1 MNKYLIENITGLD
14 ASTVKAI
21 KDFQNLYKPL
31 EKIVPFLKDNQMKWL
46 EDMIEPVKELN
57 VGNSIYSIPN
67 KYQKI
72 INLID
77 SLQCKYLS
85 QFEEITS
92 SNTLKNLITQSAIF
106 NIINHL
112 DNIDFIEEDS
122 AINSNKEVEAIKD
135 LKNSLNIQSDN
146 TQELADNDI
155 TLDEPEEI
163 KKISDEINNA
173 IKNGKKAT
181 IPKWIIPIA
190 KNIIA
195 WLLGAGLAMTINNNS
210 ISQTA
215 QTVGE
220 QVINKDNINME
231 NSPIITGNENSPIFT
246 NNKDT
251 TIHYYANDCSKD
263 NKSSKKEK
271 K

>member
-31 EKIVPFLKDNQMKWL
+31 ENIVPFLKDNQMKWL

-57 VGNSIYSIPN
+57 IGNSIYSIPS
-67 KYQKI
+67 KHQEI

-77 SLQCKYLS
+77 SLQCKYFS
-85 QFEEITS
+85 QFKEITS
-92 SNTLKNLITQSAIF
+92 SNTLKKLIKQSAIF

-112 DNIDFIEEDS
+112 DNIGFIEDDS
-122 AINSNKEVEAIKD
+122 IINSKEEVKAIKD
-135 LKNSLNIQSDN
+135 LKNSLDIQSTN
-146 TQELADNDI
+146 TQELANNDI

-163 KKISDEINNA
+163 KKISDEIDNA
-173 IKNGKKAT
+173 IKKGKKAI

-195 WLLGAGLAMTINNNS
+195 GLLGAGLVVTINNNG

-231 NSPIITGNENSPIFT
+231 NSPTITDSKNSPIFS